1 MKERRKKARKK
12 KRKQEEEEEDEEDRG
27 TRLFL
32 WSCVGADRAPC
43 FNYVHEEDVS
53 IGHLLQSKEYR

>member
-12 KRKQEEEEEDEEDRG
+12 KRKQEEEEEDRG

>member
-1 MKERRKKARKK
+1 MKERRKKAREKK
-12 KRKQEEEEEDEEDRG
+12 KRKGEEEEEENRG

-32 WSCVGADRAPC
+32 WSCIGADRAPC
-43 FNYVHEEDVS
+43 FNYVHEEDVG

>member
-1 MKERRKKARKK
+1 MKERRKKAREKK
-12 KRKQEEEEEDEEDRG
+12 KRKGEEEEEEDRG

-32 WSCVGADRAPC
+32 WSCIGADRAPC
-43 FNYVHEEDVS
+43 FNYVHEEDVG

>member
-1 MKERRKKARKK
+1 MKERRKKKHERK
-12 KRKQEEEEEDEEDRG
+12 KRKEEEEEEEDRG

-32 WSCVGADRAPC
+32 WSCIGTDRAPC
-43 FNYVHEEDVS
+43 FNYVHEEDVG